1 MELSIT
7 VNLDNAAFEDNETEL
22 QDVLRQIVI
31 YDDGL
36 VRNLRDTNGN
46 TVGHYVVTK

>member
-7 VNLDNAAFEDNETEL
+7 VNLNNAAFEDNETEL
-22 QDVLRQIVI
+22 QDVLKQIAI
-31 YDDGL
+31 YEDGL

-46 TVGHYVVTK
+46 IIGHYVVTQ